1 MRLFG
6 IVICSG
12 PTGCEI
18 GGVVVCGCGGQTA
31 RRLLCEGRVPDIAC
45 LSSRRRWLKVGGP
58 RVLFGYHRGSGGLL
72 SGEQGREQWQRLV
85 LMMCTFQTERRTGV
99 VAMTEGVS
107 GLVWSGGGRV
117 STGKGQGEEE
127 ADPWAW
133 PRGEGCPGRR
143 SLITVEATRRWRD
156 RKRGAGSRFA
166 LGNR

>member
-1 MRLFG
+1 MFWSDRLRDRWGGGLRLRRTDSAAF
-6 IVICSG
+6 IVRGAGSG
-12 PTGCEI
+12 Y
-18 GGVVVCGCGGQTA
+18 
-31 RRLLCEGRVPDIAC
+31 C
-45 LSSRRRWLKVGGP
+45 LSQQQATVAKSRLKVGGP

-85 LMMCTFQTERRTGV
+85 LMMCTFQTERRTGI

-156 RKRGAGSRFA
+156 RKRGASSRFA